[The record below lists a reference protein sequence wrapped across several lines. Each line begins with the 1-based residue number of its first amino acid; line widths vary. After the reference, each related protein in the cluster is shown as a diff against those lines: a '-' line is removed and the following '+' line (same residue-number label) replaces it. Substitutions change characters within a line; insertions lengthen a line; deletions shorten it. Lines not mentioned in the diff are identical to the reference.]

1 MKTLS
6 NLTFTKRKDQVICR
20 NKKGEFI
27 GFAICTGIILLEVFL
42 FVRAIR

>member
-6 NLTFTKRKDQVICR
+6 NLNQRKQPVICR

-27 GFAICTGIILLEVFL
+27 GFAICAAIMLLEVFL